1 MEKFSEFQANKIL
14 FISYSR
20 NSLGY
25 IIPAISLAKS
35 LHIRGHDVVFACSEE
50 VKDIPISHG
59 LRHVAIRE
67 KPPMPPWN
75 KIDIKK
81 SYREVTLQGL
91 GSPDYLRDTLSD
103 EIGLIKREEP
113 DLVIHN
119 FRFTAGIAAKRCGV
133 RCVSILNMNILIHYP
148 ELLPIIME
156 SIEKNGVSKNEIANI
171 FGDVVL
177 VPDYSFLSPM
187 TQVDSLVVEILM
199 KNSIEVKYC
208 GPWLKESP
216 YALPGKGALKRKF
229 LKNPSLP
236 LLFITLGGSVN
247 ASFTLEKIF
256 KSIANEVNLIVITG
270 PNVKK
275 GRFSNSIREI
285 QNRYPNTQVTIKQFT
300 NDSILYM
307 KAADLAIIHG
317 GHSTT
322 MEALM
327 CGTSILGVPDNHE
340 QRANLEKVLKFRTGR
355 LIESTI
361 DWATLPKLIEDG
373 LSAEYKG
380 RAAEVSSYLKGI
392 YMPEL
397 IPKYLETYI
406 EMTG

>member
-1 MEKFSEFQANKIL
+1 MKKLSEFKANKIL
-14 FISYSR
+14 FVSYSR

-35 LHIRGHDVVFACSEE
+35 LHARGHDVVFACSEE
-50 VKDIPISHG
+50 AKSIPIYHG
-59 LRHVAIRE
+59 LRHMVIRE
-67 KPPMPPWN
+67 KSPMPPWN
-75 KIDIKK
+75 KIDMKE
-81 SYREVTLQGL
+81 SYRDVTLKGL
-91 GSPDYLRDTLSD
+91 GNSDYLRDCLSD
-103 EIGLIKREEP
+103 ELGLIEREEP
-113 DLVIHN
+113 DMVIHN

-133 RCVSILNMNILIHYP
+133 RCASILNMNILIHYP

-156 SIEKNGVSKNEIANI
+156 SIENNGISRKEIASI
-171 FGDVVL
+171 FGEVVL

-187 TQVDSLVVEILM
+187 TQIDSLVIEILM
-199 KNSIEVKYC
+199 KNSVEVKYC
-208 GPWLKESP
+208 GPWLKENP
-216 YALPGKGALKRKF
+216 YALPAKGVLKRKL

-247 ASFTLEKIF
+247 ASFALEKIL

-275 GRFSNSIREI
+275 GMFSNSIQDI
-285 QNRYPNTQVTIKQFT
+285 QLRYPNAQVTIEQFT
-300 NDSILYM
+300 NNSILYM

-340 QRANLEKVLKFRTGR
+340 QRANLEKVLKFGTGR

-361 DWATLPKLIEDG
+361 DWAILPEIIED
-373 LSAEYKG
+373 LFSAEYKA
-380 RAAEVSSYLKGI
+380 RATEVASYLEGI